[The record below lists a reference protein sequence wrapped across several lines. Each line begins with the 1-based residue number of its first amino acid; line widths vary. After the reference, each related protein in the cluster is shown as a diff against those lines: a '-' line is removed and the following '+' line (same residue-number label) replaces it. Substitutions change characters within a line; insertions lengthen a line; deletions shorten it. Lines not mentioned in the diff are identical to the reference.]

1 MDRVHW
7 ANMTQEQ
14 CYEVTELLGGT
25 LAIVPSGPKYCTAEV
40 SYAGTTTRAPSST
53 SCLWALRL
61 GACRVAELAKRLES
75 DGHIDLTG
83 LPEQAPAPPAIPAGL
98 SVPQWA
104 MLARMG
110 RWTHPLQMNYLYP
123 SEDDLL
129 KQLQRAGLTEYNE
142 YAREWSL
149 TSDGRALAG
158 DCLFAQTAPEPLP
171 YSDAEISGLLFWGI
185 RADVCSA
192 AQLRG
197 LLDDRKEMT
206 DLGKRVLPEALH
218 RLNCEP
224 KTAPVETAPALEPTP
239 EPALTDAEK
248 ALLIDLRK
256 RGGAL
261 RYDEMTTEQAYTLGR
276 LAGSWHP
283 TYNVHSSE
291 CTLTDKGRANVAEL
305 VPGLSDE
312 DTAKLRYVRDCR
324 PYMVDDANAL
334 YERRLIECDGP
345 KWRITDLGRDALAIY
360 DVDRANGG
368 A

>member
-1 MDRVHW
+1 
-7 ANMTQEQ
+7 MTEAE
-14 CYEVTELLGGT
+14 CYEVAERLGGLLKLIRDVPCDYIVEWSYVGVT
-25 LAIVPSGPKYCTAEV
+25 RYVYARTSLA
-40 SYAGTTTRAPSST
+40 
-53 SCLWALRL
+53 WALRY
-61 GACRVAELAKRLES
+61 GVSDIARDAKRFTS

-98 SVPQWA
+98 TVPQWA

-171 YSDAEISGLLFWGI
+171 YSDAEIAGLLFWGI

-276 LAGSWHP
+276 LAGSWHL

-291 CTLTDKGRANVAEL
+291 WTLTDKGRAKVAEL

-324 PYMVDDANAL
+324 PYMIHDTNAL

-345 KWRITDLGRDALAIY
+345 KWRITDTGRDALAIY